1 VNIRTLALILL
12 ISLMVFQSSIAVSL
26 AISMPEARCTL
37 TETDQVAFANGETGV
52 KPSGDQIDTP
62 SMPS

>member
-1 VNIRTLALILL
+1 
-12 ISLMVFQSSIAVSL
+12 MVFQSSIAINL
-26 AISMPEARCTL
+26 AISVPKARCAIP
-37 TETDQVAFANGETGV
+37 ETGQIALVNGETGV